1 MFMTSS
7 RFHHCAAGIVWA
19 TLINASL
26 AGDSEF
32 KVERGQT
39 DGDVMVQA
47 VDRDGVIVICSD
59 HDRLSD
65 ASFTTFAQWPDLR
78 GVYLWNSTMTGVGF
92 RKLEG
97 HKKLVQA
104 RLFGPNV
111 NDDGVRA
118 VSRLSGITH
127 LGFGNGYDTTDCKYH
142 VHHAIVTDRALKA
155 VAGMPNLAY
164 LYIDNAAIT
173 DEGIQQLGSMKSIR
187 NISFFRCTRLTEEGI
202 LRLRAALPRARI
214 TASVPDRAKEK

>member
-1 MFMTSS
+1 MLMMLS
-7 RFHHCAAGIVWA
+7 RFRFCTAGIAWA
-19 TLINASL
+19 TLINAAF
-26 AGDSEF
+26 AGNSEF

-47 VDRDGVIVICSD
+47 VDRDGVTVIRSD
-59 HDRLSD
+59 HDHLSD
-65 ASFTTFAQWPDLR
+65 ASFTTFAQWPELR
-78 GVYLWNSTMTGVGF
+78 GVYLGNSAVTGVGF
-92 RKLEG
+92 RKLES
-97 HKKLVQA
+97 HKKLVQV
-104 RLFGPNV
+104 RLYGPNV

-118 VSRLSGITH
+118 VSLLSGITH

-164 LYIDNAAIT
+164 LSIDNAAIT
-173 DEGIQQLGSMKSIR
+173 DEGIQQLGAMKSIR
-187 NISFFRCTRLTEEGI
+187 DISFFRCTGLTEEGI

-214 TASVPDRAKEK
+214 TASVPDLAEKK